1 MRWGGTGRGFNQRD
15 AGYPMWVVS
24 GWTAGRAIPAM
35 KRVARVQFPYRR
47 EPVPQIMSPLRYSLT
62 PLLMVATW
70 TSVLGAQVQSTA
82 TQQEEHFEARIRPV
96 LIEHC
101 YACHNSVDKARG
113 GLALD
118 GRERMRME
126 SDSGFAVVP
135 GDPDQSLILRV
146 MRHEID
152 GLEMPEDGSKLDA
165 AVVAD
170 FEEWIRNGAYD
181 PRDAPPSSQELKALT
196 SWAAQIERRKEW
208 WSLRPIV
215 VPELPEADDWSE
227 HPVDR
232 FIQQGMGAHGL
243 VPGPAAERR
252 TLVRRLYYTL
262 VGLPPTPEEIQQ
274 FLTDEDP
281 EAMAHLVDRL
291 LASPRY
297 GERWARHWM
306 DLMRYADSHGS
317 EGDPRI
323 PHAYRYRDYLIRAF
337 NQDLP
342 YDQFVREQIAG
353 DLLSEPRVNADL
365 GINESAIGTAHWRF
379 VFHGFAPT
387 DALDEKVRF
396 TDDQINVFSKTF
408 LAQTV
413 SCARCHDHKF
423 DAISQADYYALF
435 GILGSSRPAMLD
447 VNTAEAQQR
456 HKRELG
462 ELKASIRSAL
472 AEAWGGWES
481 RRQEP
486 SDELRE
492 QAKSRDHPLHLLWNL
507 EQRLGEG
514 LSFDEAWEAAR
525 AAAQKSG
532 PPVEYERRWN
542 LTNATGMGEWYPSGN
557 GLGGEASPAG
567 EFAVAPAGEQVLS
580 GIYPAGVYT
589 HLLSSR
595 HRGVL
600 QSAHFSLEGEYELW
614 FRVLGGG
621 GAKLRYAV
629 QDYPRS
635 GTVFPISEIKSDNW
649 SWSRLDLSYWDGDR
663 VHLDLYTGQDA
674 PIEVGGGDRS
684 WFGVREVRMSK
695 KGAGRPSDPI
705 LDVCSILAF
714 TDTPRSMDELS
725 EQITHRIN
733 EAIEGWEC
741 SESTDQQ
748 ALLLDACLR
757 GGLLAND
764 LAQLPE
770 VSALVGEYRALEAT
784 VPLPTR
790 VPGIVEAD
798 SADQALFVRGDHR
811 NPGEVI
817 PRRFL
822 EAIDPEP
829 YEPGAE
835 GRLELAEDLLRADNP
850 LTARVITNR
859 IWHHLFGQGL
869 VTTPDNFGRLGT
881 EPSHP
886 ELLDYL
892 SARMVENGWSIK
904 ETIRFLL
911 LSKTWQLSSTASPA
925 ALALDPGNSW
935 LSHANVRR
943 LDAEA
948 IRDSLFAA
956 AGRLDERMFGPGFG
970 PNSGTSRRGVYVES
984 RRNVRDAFLQSFDAP
999 VPFAPVG
1006 SRQVTNVPAQALTML
1021 NDPLVRD
1028 LAKSWGA
1035 SMRARGAGSDE
1046 DAALAHMF
1054 ETATGRAPDG
1064 EEITALSAYAES
1076 CGSAIHAEQER
1087 RRGLEVELAGKLA
1100 QRDSILNPVRAR
1112 LLDELGGEQAPSGP
1126 LPFARWDFRAGV
1138 MDTVGMLHGQ
1148 LHGTARLEG
1157 GGLRLDGGGHV
1168 STPAISTQVSEKTL
1182 EAWVQLS
1189 DLDQRGGG
1197 VLTLQD
1203 LGGGVFDSIVY
1214 GEQAPGQWI
1223 AGSNNFQRTQS
1234 FAAEVESAT
1243 APEPVHL
1250 AIAYDADGLIRC
1262 YRNGALYGTPYR
1274 KGGRATFK
1282 PGESQLLFGLR
1293 HGAPSGGRLLKGI
1306 LFEARLHLR
1315 ALSAEE
1321 VLASASGSGF
1331 VGRAEVLG
1339 ALDAGA
1345 RATVLELDGAIATAN
1360 RDLEELGQPIREE
1373 ESWARVAHVLY
1384 NLKEF
1389 LYLR

>member
-1 MRWGGTGRGFNQRD
+1 
-15 AGYPMWVVS
+15 
-24 GWTAGRAIPAM
+24 
-35 KRVARVQFPYRR
+35 
-47 EPVPQIMSPLRYSLT
+47 MSPLRCLLT
-62 PLLMVATW
+62 LPLLVAIG
-70 TSVLGAQVQSTA
+70 SGVLGAQVQTSSA
-82 TQQEEHFEARIRPV
+82 QHEEHFEARIRPV

-101 YACHNSVDKARG
+101 YGCHNSVDIARG

-118 GRERMRME
+118 VRERTRME

-152 GLEMPEDGSKLDA
+152 GVEMPKDGGKLDA
-165 AVVAD
+165 SVVAD
-170 FEEWIRNGAYD
+170 FEEWIRNGAHD
-181 PRDAPPSSQELKALT
+181 PRDEPPSNQQLEALT
-196 SWAAQIERRKEW
+196 SWAAKFERRKQW

-215 VPELPEADDWSE
+215 VPTLPITYKWSE

-232 FIQQGMGAHGL
+232 FVQRSLERNGL
-243 VPGPAAERR
+243 VPGPEADRR
-252 TLVRRLYYTL
+252 TLVRRLYYAL
-262 VGLPPTPEEIQQ
+262 IGLPPTPEEIRE
-274 FLTDEDP
+274 FLADEDP
-281 EAMAHLVDRL
+281 EALTHLVDRL
-291 LASPRY
+291 LDSPRY
-297 GERWARHWM
+297 GELWARHWM
-306 DLMRYADSHGS
+306 DLVRYADSHGS

-353 DLLSEPRVNADL
+353 DLLSEPRLNSEL
-365 GINESAIGTAHWRF
+365 GINESAIGTAQWRF

-447 VNTAEAQQR
+447 VNTVEIQQR
-456 HKRELG
+456 NKGDLV
-462 ELKASIRSAL
+462 ELKAEIRTAL
-472 AEAWGGWES
+472 AEAWSTWQLSSG
-481 RRQEP
+481 
-486 SDELRE
+486 ELPE
-492 QAKSRDHPLHLLWNL
+492 QAKSLDHPLHLLWDVD
-507 EQRLGEG
+507 QRMDAGLGFEA
-514 LSFDEAWEAAR
+514 AWEAAS
-525 AAAQKSG
+525 AGAQNAEPSL
-532 PPVEYERRWN
+532 EYERRWN
-542 LTNATGMGEWYPSGN
+542 LASASAREVGEWFPSGN
-557 GLGGEASPAG
+557 GLAGGVSPAG
-567 EFAVAPAGEQVLS
+567 EFALAPAGEQVLS

-600 QSAHFSLEGEYELW
+600 QSAQFSLEGEYELW
-614 FRVLGGG
+614 FRVVGGG

-629 QDYPRS
+629 HNYPRS
-635 GTVFPISEIKSDNW
+635 GTVFPITEIKNDTW
-649 SWSRLDLSYWDGDR
+649 SWLRLDLSYWDGDR
-663 VHLDLYTGQDA
+663 VHLELYTGKDA
-674 PIEVGGGDRS
+674 PIEVGGSDRS
-684 WFGVREVRMSK
+684 WFGVREVRLRK
-695 KGAGRPSDPI
+695 KGAGRPADPMV
-705 LDVCSILAF
+705 LGQVFEEVPQSRAELAG
-714 TDTPRSMDELS
+714 
-725 EQITHRIN
+725 RIAQRIDG
-733 EAIEGWEC
+733 AIESWKR
-741 SESTDQQ
+741 SAATDSQ

-764 LAQLPE
+764 LAQLPQ
-770 VSALVGEYRALEAT
+770 VAKLVGVYRELDAA

-798 SADQALFVRGDHR
+798 ASDQALYVRGDHR
-811 NPGEVI
+811 NPGATI

-829 YEPGAE
+829 YAPGAR

-881 EPSHP
+881 KPSHP

-892 SARMVENGWSIK
+892 SGRMVEKGWSIK
-904 ETIRFLL
+904 EMIRFLL
-911 LSKTWQLSSTASPA
+911 LSKTWRMSSAASPT
-925 ALALDPGNSW
+925 ALALDPGNKW

-948 IRDSLFAA
+948 IRDSLFSV
-956 AGRLDERMFGPGFG
+956 AGRLDQRMYGPGFG
-970 PNSGTSRRGVYVES
+970 PNSSTPRRSVYVES
-984 RRNVRDAFLQSFDAP
+984 RRNAMDAFLQSFDAP
-999 VPFAPVG
+999 VPFATVG
-1006 SRQVTNVPAQALTML
+1006 SRQVTNVPSQALTML
-1021 NDPLVRD
+1021 NDPIVGD
-1028 LAKSWGA
+1028 LAETWGA
-1035 SMRARGAGSDE
+1035 SMRSNGKGKHEGESLALMFEAVTGREPGVEELAALCAYE
-1046 DAALAHMF
+1046 DAC
-1054 ETATGRAPDG
+1054 RAAMRADR
-1064 EEITALSAYAES
+1064 
-1076 CGSAIHAEQER
+1076 ER
-1087 RRGLEVELAGKLA
+1087 RQVLEAELASNLA
-1100 QRDSILNPVRAR
+1100 ALDSIYVPVHRR
-1112 LLDELGGEQAPSGP
+1112 LLENLEAGAAIAEFT
-1126 LPFARWDFRAGV
+1126 PFARWDFREGLV
-1138 MDTVGMLHGQ
+1138 DTVGGLHGQ

-1168 STPAISTQVSEKTL
+1168 STPAIPTAVGEKTL
-1182 EAWVQLS
+1182 EVWLQLS
-1189 DLDQRGGG
+1189 DLKQRGGG
-1197 VLTLQD
+1197 ALTVQD
-1203 LGGGVFDSIVY
+1203 LGGGVFDSVVY
-1214 GEQAPGQWI
+1214 GEQAAGQWI
-1223 AGSNNFQRTQS
+1223 AGSNVFQRTQS
-1234 FAAEVESAT
+1234 FGAEVESST
-1243 APEPVHL
+1243 APELVHL
-1250 AIAYDADGLIRC
+1250 VIAYDADGLIRC

-1282 PGESQLLFGLR
+1282 PGESQVLFGLR

-1321 VLASASGSGF
+1321 VAASASGSGF
-1331 VGRAEVLG
+1331 VGRSEVLAELG
-1339 ALDAGA
+1339 PKDRAAVLEIEAAIAGA
-1345 RATVLELDGAIATAN
+1345 RRGI
-1360 RDLEELGQPIREE
+1360 EELGPPARED
-1373 ESWARVAHVLY
+1373 ESWARVAHALY